1 MVFFVHQLPRNDA
14 ALSLEKI
21 PSTEKTSRFRVK
33 TVRGTRYGLF
43 RYTVGRSFNRF
54 DEETRSTTTNSP
66 AKRNMKKINAK
77 GNGFP

>member
-1 MVFFVHQLPRNDA
+1 MVFFVHQLPRNNDA

-54 DEETRSTTTNSP
+54 DEETRSTTNSP

-77 GNGFP
+77 GNAFP